1 MKTFL
6 FLMLKFQLLES
17 IEITK
22 LVHIETIKCNML
34 FLIVFFCVCVCVYAY
49 LFNFLYF
56 FLDSA
61 RFGLQIV

>member
-1 MKTFL
+1 MNAFL

-17 IEITK
+17 KEMTN
-22 LVHIETIKCNML
+22 LVHIETTKFSML
-34 FLIVFFCVCVCVYAY
+34 FLIVLYVSAY
-49 LFNFLYF
+49 LFNFFYF